1 VTFLAHRVLPAA
13 AVLAVGL
20 ALAFVARAVVVRLLA
35 RALPERDGRPSP
47 QARSAGRG
55 VLWFL
60 VLASVVVAA
69 SLLAPDLLA
78 DVPAQVLR
86 FLPRLGV
93 ALVILWVGAVA
104 AGLLGQ
110 VAEASLR
117 GVGVPR
123 AGLLG
128 RVVYWVVLGLA
139 VLMAADQLGV
149 ETGVLQAALF
159 LLLLTAGVTVAIAV
173 GLGGRALAGNVIAGR
188 YVDDRFTVG
197 DRIEVEDWKGTIVE
211 VGLASV
217 TISDSQGEL
226 VEIPHGYLLSRPVRR
241 SGT

>member
-1 VTFLAHRVLPAA
+1 VSFLTDRVVPAA

-20 ALAFVARAVVVRLLA
+20 VLAFVARSLVVRLLS
-35 RALPERDGRPSP
+35 RVLPTRDGRPSP

-60 VLASVVVAA
+60 VLASVIVAA

-78 DVPAQVLR
+78 DIPAQVLR

-93 ALVILWVGAVA
+93 ALVILWVGVLA
-104 AGLLGQ
+104 ANLLRQ
-110 VAEASLR
+110 LVEASLS
-117 GVGVPR
+117 GLQVAR
-123 AGLLG
+123 AGMLG
-128 RVVYWVVLGLA
+128 RVTYWVVLGLA
-139 VLMAADQLGV
+139 ILMAADQLGV
-149 ETGVLQAALF
+149 ETQVLQTVLF
-159 LLLLTAGVTVAIAV
+159 LLLLVVGVAAALAV

-188 YVDDRFTVG
+188 YVDDRFSVG
-197 DRIEVEDWKGTIVE
+197 EQIEVEDLKGTIVE

-226 VEIPHGYLLSRPVRR
+226 VEIPHGFLLTRPVRR
-241 SGT
+241 SGV

>member
-1 VTFLAHRVLPAA
+1 VTFLTHRVLPAA

-188 YVDDRFTVG
+188 YIDDRFTVG
-197 DRIEVEDWKGTIVE
+197 ERIEVDDWKGTIVE

-217 TISDSQGEL
+217 TISDAQGEL
-226 VEIPHGYLLSRPVRR
+226 VEIPHGYLLTRPVRR
-241 SGT
+241 SGV

>member
-1 VTFLAHRVLPAA
+1 VTFLTHRVLPAA

-123 AGLLG
+123 ARLLG

-188 YVDDRFTVG
+188 YVDDRFAVG
-197 DRIEVEDWKGTIVE
+197 ERIEVDDWKGTIVE

-217 TISDSQGEL
+217 TISDAQGEL
-226 VEIPHGYLLSRPVRR
+226 VEIPHGYLLTRPVRR
-241 SGT
+241 SGV

>member
-1 VTFLAHRVLPAA
+1 VTFLTHRVLPAA

-123 AGLLG
+123 ARLLG

-159 LLLLTAGVTVAIAV
+159 LLLLTAGVTMAIAV

-197 DRIEVEDWKGTIVE
+197 ERIEVDDWKGTIVE

-217 TISDSQGEL
+217 TISDAQGEL
-226 VEIPHGYLLSRPVRR
+226 VEIPHGYLLTRPVRR
-241 SGT
+241 SGV

>member
-1 VTFLAHRVLPAA
+1 VTFLTHRVLPAA

-197 DRIEVEDWKGTIVE
+197 ERIEVDDWKGTIVE

-217 TISDSQGEL
+217 TISDAQGEL
-226 VEIPHGYLLSRPVRR
+226 VEIPHGYLLTRPVRR
-241 SGT
+241 SGV

>member
-1 VTFLAHRVLPAA
+1 VTFLTHRVLPAA

-123 AGLLG
+123 ARLLG

-197 DRIEVEDWKGTIVE
+197 ERIEVDDWKGTIVE

-217 TISDSQGEL
+217 TISDAKGEL
-226 VEIPHGYLLSRPVRR
+226 VEIPHGYLLTRPVRR
-241 SGT
+241 SGV

>member
-1 VTFLAHRVLPAA
+1 VTFLTHRVLPAA

-197 DRIEVEDWKGTIVE
+197 ERIEVEDWKGTIVE

-217 TISDSQGEL
+217 TISDAQGEL
-226 VEIPHGYLLSRPVRR
+226 VEIPHGYLLTRPVRR
-241 SGT
+241 SGV

>member
-1 VTFLAHRVLPAA
+1 VTFLTHRVLPAA

-123 AGLLG
+123 ARLLG

-197 DRIEVEDWKGTIVE
+197 ERIEVEDWKGTIVE

-226 VEIPHGYLLSRPVRR
+226 VEIPHGYLLTRPVRR